1 MHHFQYREN
10 ELFAE
15 EVPITEIVDEIGT
28 PLYIYSYATLTR
40 HYRVFDEALSEVD
53 HIVCYSVKAN
63 SNIAVLR
70 TLARMGSGFD
80 IVSGGELYRVLLAGG
95 DPSKVVFSGV
105 GKTDEEI
112 EFALENN
119 ILMFNVES
127 EAELEVINEI
137 AGRLGKKAPISLRVN
152 PDVDPKTHPYIST
165 GLAKNKFGIPWEYA
179 LSTYEKA
186 LSMKNIEVVGI
197 DAHIG
202 SQLTQV
208 SPFIEAME
216 KLLQL
221 VDKLEEKGAKIRY
234 FDIGGGLGI
243 RYKDET
249 PPHPEEYAAEIK
261 KTLGDRKITMLFEPG
276 RVIVGNAGIFV
287 TKVLYTKSTSKKNFV
302 IVDGA
307 MNDLVRPALY
317 GAYHEILPVLKEERG
332 APIVADVVGPICES
346 DDFFAKDREL
356 YPFKRGDLMAI
367 MSAGAYGFSMSSN
380 YNSRPRVA
388 EVMVKGD
395 EYAVIRQRETYPE
408 LVWNE
413 KIPTFLR

>member
-1 MHHFQYREN
+1 MNHFQYRGN

-15 EVPITEIVDEIGT
+15 EIAVSKIVEEIGT
-28 PLYIYSYATLTR
+28 PLYIYSHATLTR
-40 HYRVFDEALSEVD
+40 HFKVFNEALQD
-53 HIVCYSVKAN
+53 IGHLVCYSVKAN

-70 TLARMGSGFD
+70 TLAKLGSGFD

-165 GLAKNKFGIPWEYA
+165 GLAKNKFGIPWDYA

-186 LSMKNIEVVGI
+186 LSLDNIEVVGI

-202 SQLTQV
+202 SQLTEV

-216 KLLQL
+216 KLLGL
-221 VDKLEEKGAKIRY
+221 VDQIEKLGAQIRY
-234 FDIGGGLGI
+234 FDLGGGLGI
-243 RYKDET
+243 RYKDEN

-261 KTLGDRKITMLFEPG
+261 KLVGERKITMLFEPG

-287 TKVLYTKSTSKKNFV
+287 TKVLYTKSTPKKNFI

-317 GAYHEILPVLKEERG
+317 GAYHQIQPVVKEDKSEE
-332 APIVADVVGPICES
+332 IVADVVGPICES
-346 DDFFAKDREL
+346 DDFFAKDRKT
-356 YPFKRGDLMAI
+356 YPFKRGDFIAI
-367 MSAGAYGFSMSSN
+367 MSAGAYGFSMASN

-388 EVMVKGD
+388 EVMVKGKNF
-395 EYAVIRQRETYPE
+395 AVIRQRETYPE

>member
-1 MHHFQYREN
+1 MHHFQYRDN
-10 ELFAE
+10 SLYAE
-15 EVPITEIVDEIGT
+15 EVPVKLIAEEVGT

-40 HYRVFDEALSEVD
+40 HFSVFDQALDEID
-53 HIVCYSVKAN
+53 HLVCYSVKAN

-70 TLARMGSGFD
+70 TLAKLGSGFD

-95 DPSKVVFSGV
+95 DPSRVVFSGV

-179 LSTYEKA
+179 LETYEKA
-186 LSMKNIEVVGI
+186 LSLENIEVVGI

-202 SQLTQV
+202 SQLTEV

-216 KLLQL
+216 KLLGL
-221 VDKLEEKGAKIRY
+221 IDKIEEKGATIKY
-234 FDIGGGLGI
+234 FDLGGGLGI
-243 RYKDET
+243 RYKDEN

-261 KTLGDRKITMLFEPG
+261 KLLGDRKITMLFEPG

-287 TKVLYTKSTSKKNFV
+287 TKVLYTKKTTKKNFI

-317 GAYHEILPVLKEERG
+317 GAYHEIQPVIKEERG
-332 APIVADVVGPICES
+332 NNIVADVVGPICES
-346 DDFFAKDREL
+346 DDFFAKDREV

-367 MSAGAYGFSMSSN
+367 MSAGAYGFSMASN

-388 EVMVKGD
+388 EVMVKGN
-395 EYAVIRQRETYPE
+395 EFAIIRQRETYPE

>member
-1 MHHFQYREN
+1 MNHFTYRGN

-15 EVPITEIVDEIGT
+15 EVPVREIAGEVGT
-28 PLYIYSYATLTR
+28 PLYIYSHATLTR
-40 HYRVFDEALSEVD
+40 HYNVFDGALSDID
-53 HIVCYSVKAN
+53 HLVCYSVKAN

-70 TLARMGSGFD
+70 TLAKLGSGFD

-95 DPSKVVFSGV
+95 DPHKVVFSGV
-105 GKTDEEI
+105 GKSDDEI
-112 EFALENN
+112 EFALEND

-127 EAELEVINEI
+127 EEELEVIDQI
-137 AGRLGKKAPISLRVN
+137 AGKLGKKAPVSFRIN

-165 GLAKNKFGIPWEYA
+165 GLSKNKFGIPSDYA
-179 LSTYEKA
+179 LEIYEKA
-186 LSMKNIEVVGI
+186 LKLKNIEVVGI

-216 KLLQL
+216 KLLRL
-221 VDKLEEKGAKIRY
+221 IEKIEKLGVSIKY

-243 RYKDET
+243 RYRDEN
-249 PPHPEEYAAEIK
+249 PPHPEEYASEIK
-261 KTLGDRKITMLFEPG
+261 KLLGDRKIKMIFEPG

-287 TKVLYTKSTSKKNFV
+287 TKVLYTKKTPLKNFI

-307 MNDLVRPALY
+307 MNDLIRPALY
-317 GAYHEILPVLKEERG
+317 GAHHEISPVVLDQKRG
-332 APIVADVVGPICES
+332 KIIADIVGPICES
-346 DDFFAKDREL
+346 DDFFAREREIE
-356 YPFKRGDLMAI
+356 KVGRGDFLAI
-367 MSAGAYGFSMSSN
+367 FSAGAYGFSMASN

-388 EVMVKGD
+388 EVMVKGS
-395 EYAVIRQRETYPE
+395 EYAIIRQRETYPE

-413 KIPTFLR
+413 KIPSFLR